1 MPSASLHVSRRQV
14 LFGAAA
20 LALVGSAST
29 ACATKT
35 PPPDVSALTD
45 QLERAR
51 ADSLLATGAA
61 ATARPP
67 LADALTAIAG
77 QRTAHADA
85 LADEITRVTGQS
97 PSTAT
102 ASTTASTATSTS
114 TSAAPAP
121 PASSV
126 DAART
131 ALQQSAD
138 AATRAAAGQTGYAAG
153 LLGSIAAACT
163 AAATV
168 ALVDS

>member
-1 MPSASLHVSRRQV
+1 MPSASLHVSRRHV

-20 LALVGSAST
+20 LALLGSAST
-29 ACATKT
+29 ACAAKT

-67 LADALTAIAG
+67 VAGALTAIAS

-97 PSTAT
+97 PSTAPT
-102 ASTTASTATSTS
+102 TSTTTSTGSS

-121 PASSV
+121 PAPTV

-138 AATRAAAGQTGYAAG
+138 AAATAAAGQTGYAAG

-168 ALVDS
+168 ALVGS

>member
-1 MPSASLHVSRRQV
+1 MPSASLHVSRRHV

-20 LALVGSAST
+20 LALLGSAST
-29 ACATKT
+29 ACAAKM

-67 LADALTAIAG
+67 VAGALTAIAG
-77 QRTAHADA
+77 LRTAHADA

-97 PSTAT
+97 PSTAPT
-102 ASTTASTATSTS
+102 TSTTSTGSS

-121 PASSV
+121 PAPTV

-138 AATRAAAGQTGYAAG
+138 AAATAAAGQTGYAAG

-168 ALVDS
+168 ALVGS